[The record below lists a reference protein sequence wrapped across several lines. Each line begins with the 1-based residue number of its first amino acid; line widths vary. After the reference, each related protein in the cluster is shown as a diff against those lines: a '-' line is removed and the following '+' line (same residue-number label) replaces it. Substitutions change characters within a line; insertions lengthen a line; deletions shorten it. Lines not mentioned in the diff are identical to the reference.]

1 MKNKVNV
8 LLISIILTVIVYAI
22 SIYMQKKLVQYVPTV
37 KCLIVTEN
45 IEAYSQIDISQV
57 KEVDMPIAI
66 VSSTSIVKNIEDI
79 NNLYLKEKLYEG
91 QIIVKEQFDTK
102 ENLSMYIADFGKE
115 KIAIKIKSAENGVAY
130 NIRENS
136 SVNVYATLR
145 NEYANQVLDN
155 LERYSIGNADDGYSI
170 ITLLEDS
177 KVLGVFSIDGQPIE
191 NVFDEEIPDTILV
204 AVTPEQARQI
214 NLIRDIATFNVT
226 ALGENK
232 EIENEESNNIV
243 DASTVEQI

>member
-1 MKNKVNV
+1 
-8 LLISIILTVIVYAI
+8 
-22 SIYMQKKLVQYVPTV
+22 
-37 KCLIVTEN
+37 
-45 IEAYSQIDISQV
+45 
-57 KEVDMPIAI
+57 
-66 VSSTSIVKNIEDI
+66 
-79 NNLYLKEKLYEG
+79 
-91 QIIVKEQFDTK
+91 
-102 ENLSMYIADFGKE
+102 MYIADFGKE

-136 SVNVYATLR
+136 RVNVYATLR

-177 KVLGVFSIDGQPIE
+177 KVLGVFNIDGQPIE